1 MSVVVDFLFG
11 AFARWFGDV
20 SGEGGGVPYLPV
32 ICGRSWSSG
41 SLTVGAVLSAFVDE
55 KGRGYGLGWVRG
67 NGGESFST
75 ALVR

>member
-1 MSVVVDFLFG
+1 M
-11 AFARWFGDV
+11 
-20 SGEGGGVPYLPV
+20 PYLPV